1 MLGRLVIPLPP
12 FGPNNQLQTVVE
24 VASLAKSVNAA
35 LVLPDV
41 VPWYADNHSTSLPF
55 GSAYDVSRLPV
66 PTMTHAQWRSVD
78 VSHAHQVLLALNG
91 ALNKAEQHHHFG
103 ASLRLPT
110 HVRST
115 SVHSR
120 DVKTLKGVYDLVQ
133 AALTQ
138 TQTSRQPPLHIFV
151 SCFTCFPA
159 LPFDAAAAL
168 WRQLDFAPRILKL
181 AARVAQALF
190 GSAPAA
196 LGNLTAS
203 SPPFVAVHVRRADA
217 LDGSHRCTHGPHRS
231 VSCPG
236 EIDSHELAKMIIA
249 KAPAGANVY
258 AAMVDP
264 PQMSMYKHEPQIL
277 SHEVPR
283 LRSASQLDAMRAAAA
298 EPALSALEVS
308 LIEQALCV
316 HADLFLASITPDAS
330 SSTWSL
336 NAMRMR
342 RARGRRTD
350 YLYS

>member
-55 GSAYDVSRLPV
+55 GSAYDVSHLPV

-91 ALNKAEQHHHFG
+91 ALNKVEQHHHFG

-138 TQTSRQPPLHIFV
+138 TQSTSHSYYRP
-151 SCFTCFPA
+151 
-159 LPFDAAAAL
+159 
-168 WRQLDFAPRILKL
+168 
-181 AARVAQALF
+181 
-190 GSAPAA
+190 
-196 LGNLTAS
+196 LTA
-203 SPPFVAVHVRRADA
+203 RALCQPTLA
-217 LDGSHRCTHGPHRS
+217 RQRC
-231 VSCPG
+231 V
-236 EIDSHELAKMIIA
+236 
-249 KAPAGANVY
+249 V
-258 AAMVDP
+258 
-264 PQMSMYKHEPQIL
+264 
-277 SHEVPR
+277 
-283 LRSASQLDAMRAAAA
+283 LRSAVVARA
-298 EPALSALEVS
+298 
-308 LIEQALCV
+308 
-316 HADLFLASITPDAS
+316 
-330 SSTWSL
+330 
-336 NAMRMR
+336 
-342 RARGRRTD
+342 
-350 YLYS
+350 

>member
-55 GSAYDVSRLPV
+55 GSAFDVSRLPV

-181 AARVAQALF
+181 AASVAQALF